1 MVTNIADEVL
11 VGKFDGIEMDLAEIF
26 QTKSIRFAFLSQI
39 GNNEFQPFHP
49 PVKCR
54 DFLSD
59 VLQNACTKEEV
70 DVYGFELSF
79 EDNGLDLNAFRL
91 LLDFPS
97 IAMATSFNQNF
108 EFLLEKEKTF
118 FDVSPSKLFA
128 VKGTNK
134 KLVIE
139 GDKYWQSAT
148 LLTSLYTY
156 MCRAM
161 LYLKGP
167 ERDWITEL
175 PSDSVDGNYMKR
187 MREAGFDKKFP
198 LLRHLPIKD
207 SPSPAGIEKSR
218 PLYEAH
224 EYGGILNFIL
234 GYSHDKYTRPNFLHL
249 EMEKLCAAA

>member
-59 VLQNACTKEEV
+59 ILQNACTKEEV
-70 DVYGFELSF
+70 DFYGFNFSF
-79 EDNGLDLNAFRL
+79 EDNGLDLNTFRL

-97 IAMATSFNQNF
+97 IEMAKKLNKNF

-118 FDVSPSKLFA
+118 FDVFPSKLFA
-128 VKGTNK
+128 VKGTEK

-148 LLTSLYTY
+148 QLTSLYTY
-156 MCRAM
+156 ICRAL

-167 ERDWITEL
+167 EGDWTLEL
-175 PSDSVDGNYMKR
+175 PLDSVDGNYMKR

-198 LLRHLPIKD
+198 LLRHLPIKE
-207 SPSPAGIEKSR
+207 SPTPSGFAKSR
-218 PLYEAH
+218 PIYESH
-224 EYGGILNFIL
+224 EYGGILNFML
-234 GYSHDKYTRPNFLHL
+234 RYSHDKTRPNFLHL